1 MTRGGVVLFLS
12 DGALTWCRCQYSF
25 EILLKIMVS
34 LLVGVV
40 ETVRAEGLGGWKGAQ
55 IILAQGETHAI

>member
-1 MTRGGVVLFLS
+1 
-12 DGALTWCRCQYSF
+12 
-25 EILLKIMVS
+25 MVS

-40 ETVRAEGLGGWKGAQ
+40 ETVRAEGLRGWKGAQ